1 MKPFSLLTL
10 LLPFVAGTGPS
21 CEGDNATT
29 VRCIEERLTREVYD
43 QKFQQVDSAEKLA
56 ELVKNLLDDRIE
68 KLNNPPED
76 EEAEFSTFPSSRYV
90 ADLKHYYAEAILTML
105 NYLAKRAAFRIKAK
119 DFRETKNKAL
129 AKTKFKENMQ
139 NVKLLVEEFKGK
151 IQHIYDEQVKK
162 AEEISAS
169 NEPTEIT
176 EPNASSEVNGVI
188 EDANNQSEQESN
200 VKESMGSIDGLED
213 NKCDESLRDILND
226 SPSEDES

>member
-1 MKPFSLLTL
+1 
-10 LLPFVAGTGPS
+10 
-21 CEGDNATT
+21 
-29 VRCIEERLTREVYD
+29 
-43 QKFQQVDSAEKLA
+43 
-56 ELVKNLLDDRIE
+56 
-68 KLNNPPED
+68 
-76 EEAEFSTFPSSRYV
+76 
-90 ADLKHYYAEAILTML
+90 ML
-105 NYLAKRAAFRIKAK
+105 NYLAKRAAFRIKAN

-129 AKTKFKENMQ
+129 AKTKVKENMQ

-188 EDANNQSEQESN
+188 EDAKNQSEQQSN

-226 SPSEDES
+226 TPSEDES